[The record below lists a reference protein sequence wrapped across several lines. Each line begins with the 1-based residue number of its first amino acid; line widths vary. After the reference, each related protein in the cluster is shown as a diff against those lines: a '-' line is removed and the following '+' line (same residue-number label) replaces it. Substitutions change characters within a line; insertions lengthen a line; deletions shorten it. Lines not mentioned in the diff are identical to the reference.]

1 MTPRIAELARELKAL
16 AAGVADAANA
26 CGLARADCERLAAH
40 IGQPDGEAVRTAH
53 RLESVER
60 GLAQMI
66 RDVATYRAFVAGCEA
81 VGATGVQE

>member
-1 MTPRIAELARELKAL
+1 MTPRLTEYAALTAALAELDYAATRARQ
-16 AAGVADAANA
+16 
-26 CGLARADCERLAAH
+26 ARADLERLAAH
-40 IGQPDGEAVRTAH
+40 TGQPDGEAVQTAH

-81 VGATGVQE
+81 QTHQNAKG